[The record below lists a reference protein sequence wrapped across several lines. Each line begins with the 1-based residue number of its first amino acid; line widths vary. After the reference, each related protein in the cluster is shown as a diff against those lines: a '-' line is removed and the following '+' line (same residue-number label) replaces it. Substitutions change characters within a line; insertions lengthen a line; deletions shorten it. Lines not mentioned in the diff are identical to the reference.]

1 MGVVCCQAVLAQG
14 ARPSQPGP
22 RSRAAAQKHIGGG
35 ARCGGGGVEEETL
48 LKRCVV
54 PELHSGQASSVWGAA
69 ASPGPPFS
77 SPLAGE
83 PGPPHKTWRK
93 GRGWRIKRLFFWW
106 GGWNLPNMTKRWFV
120 CWLVVNSVGEGG
132 CRRVVGGGRV
142 EGEMGGCGGAFARP
156 YE

>member
-1 MGVVCCQAVLAQG
+1 MKTKKKKKTEEVGRCLALQWRKQTVYNVCLFFVCIDLFFQLMGVVCCQAVLAQG

-22 RSRAAAQKHIGGG
+22 RSRAAAQKHVGGG
-35 ARCGGGGVEEETL
+35 ARCGVGGVEEETL

-54 PELHSGQASSVWGAA
+54 PELHPGQASSVWGAA

-106 GGWNLPNMTKRWFV
+106 GGGT
-120 CWLVVNSVGEGG
+120 
-132 CRRVVGGGRV
+132 
-142 EGEMGGCGGAFARP
+142 
-156 YE
+156 YQT